1 MVRVPNWVGDAV
13 MALPALAELRR
24 IFSGARLVLAANRR
38 VAGLFEGEG
47 LADDLI
53 ALAEGHGLL
62 ATPRQFISE
71 ARRLRRE
78 RFDMAV
84 LLPNSFSAA
93 LTARAGGTKQIV
105 GYATDGRRPLL
116 TQTIAFEADCKRRHQ
131 VRYYLNIAA
140 RLEQRLTGQSRVNL
154 DAQPALH
161 VGAAQQAHARRLIE
175 AAGIDPTKRIVALC
189 PGATNSRAK
198 RWLPERFAA
207 TADQLSERDDF
218 QMIIV
223 GAPADLDAA
232 RAVAQQMRSSVAD
245 LTGRTTLAE
254 LKAVL
259 ACTALVVSN
268 DTGTAHVAAAL
279 GVPTVTIFGPTEDF
293 ATRPLA
299 ELAAVVRHPVECS
312 PCMLRDCPIDHRCM
326 TRVTVADVYRA
337 TRDLTESTQAKTRS

>member
-1 MVRVPNWVGDAV
+1 MNVMVRVPNWVGDAV
-13 MALPALAELRR
+13 MAVPALRELRR
-24 IFSGARLVLAANRR
+24 IFNEARIALVAKPW

-53 ALAEGHGLL
+53 AVTDARGLMQK
-62 ATPRQFISE
+62 PRQFFSE
-71 ARRLRRE
+71 AQRLRRE
-78 RFDMAV
+78 RFDIAV
-84 LLPNSFSAA
+84 LLPNSFASALA
-93 LTARAGGTKQIV
+93 ARTGGAKQIV
-105 GYATDGRRPLL
+105 GYATDARRLLL
-116 TQTIAFEADCKRRHQ
+116 TQAIAFEADFKQLHQ

-140 RLEQRLTGQSRVNL
+140 QLEQSLTGQCRVRL
-154 DAQPALH
+154 DAQPTLS
-161 VGAAQQAHARRLIE
+161 VGEEAKQRARRILE
-175 AAGIDPTKRIVALC
+175 TAGIDPTKRLVALN

-218 QMIIV
+218 ATIIV
-223 GAPADLDAA
+223 GTLGDRNVAS
-232 RAVAQQMRSSVAD
+232 AVAEHMHTKVAD

-259 ACTALVVSN
+259 ACAALVISN

-279 GVPTVTIFGPTEDF
+279 GTPTVTIFGPTEHF

-299 ELAAVVRHPVECS
+299 ELAAVVRHNVECS

-326 TRVTVADVYRA
+326 TRVEVTDVAHEARQL
-337 TRDLTESTQAKTRS
+337 LTNVSR